1 MKRWLGIGTVAV
13 CFVFVFVFIRVNYA
27 PSSKRIEPFAY
38 RLDSPQE
45 PENGEWRGEYVYLG
59 GMKWRLLINSPTPD
73 YDKLTLF
80 LDDVPEEYEQELR
93 VPLLAQDTEA
103 EFCWKT
109 SDIREYLNTDFM
121 DMAFSPEE
129 QQLIG
134 MTSVTND
141 FDDRMFLLPFEL
153 FEDDWEDMGFGD
165 ENEGLNYKE
174 AWWACESREPVRI
187 EADGSHEIYD
197 SDGLYS
203 EEIQRL
209 EEPAMLRPCC
219 EIDKDSIC
227 YVKDASL
234 PLSMEVTQEL
244 SRFEQETDPSRE
256 WTIVVSS
263 AAQHVTIENVERN
276 KNICRFRYSNAT
288 TGEGNGLYAMI
299 RDKSSGDV
307 YAYGK
312 IADTSASDHGTVEIQ
327 LPHFY
332 NRYMMLEVFSERE
345 RTTPSDTAYALSL
358 IHI

>member
-13 CFVFVFVFIRVNYA
+13 CFVFLFVFIRVNYA
-27 PSSKRIEPFAY
+27 PSSKRIELFAY

-59 GMKWRLLINSPTPD
+59 GMKWRLLINSPSPD

-134 MTSVTND
+134 MTSITND

-174 AWWACESREPVRI
+174 AWWACESER
-187 EADGSHEIYD
+187 AGSD
-197 SDGLYS
+197 RG
-203 EEIQRL
+203 RWF
-209 EEPAMLRPCC
+209 
-219 EIDKDSIC
+219 
-227 YVKDASL
+227 
-234 PLSMEVTQEL
+234 T
-244 SRFEQETDPSRE
+244 
-256 WTIVVSS
+256 
-263 AAQHVTIENVERN
+263 
-276 KNICRFRYSNAT
+276 
-288 TGEGNGLYAMI
+288 
-299 RDKSSGDV
+299 
-307 YAYGK
+307 
-312 IADTSASDHGTVEIQ
+312 
-327 LPHFY
+327 
-332 NRYMMLEVFSERE
+332 
-345 RTTPSDTAYALSL
+345 
-358 IHI
+358 